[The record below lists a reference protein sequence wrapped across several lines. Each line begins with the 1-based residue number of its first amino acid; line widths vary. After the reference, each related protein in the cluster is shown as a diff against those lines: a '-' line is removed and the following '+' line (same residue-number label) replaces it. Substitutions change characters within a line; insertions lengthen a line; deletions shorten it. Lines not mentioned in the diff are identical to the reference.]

1 MVKEKLR
8 KQREQERE
16 ENGDLSDGLEEDWKE
31 LRRERKRT
39 KLGKGI
45 SLEKENGDGQLGDLE
60 LDL

>member
-16 ENGDLSDGLEEDWKE
+16 ENGELSDALEEDWKE
-31 LRRERKRT
+31 LRRERKRM
-39 KLGKGI
+39 KVGKGN
-45 SLEKENGDGQLGDLE
+45 SLEKENGNGQLEDLE